1 MLHFRQYI
9 SSQDAEW
16 VVFIHGAGGSSA
28 IWYKQVKAFQPHFN
42 LLLVDLRGHGRSA
55 TTDKKSASSQYTFEM
70 IARDVIEVM
79 DHIKLQSAHFIGVS
93 LGTLVI
99 RQMGEMMAHRM
110 RSVILI
116 GAITQFSVHS
126 RFWVGLGRMF
136 RYVLPYMWLYRLFAF
151 VIMPA
156 KNHRESRQL
165 FIGEAKQLC
174 QREFLRWF
182 KLTGQLSA
190 VFSKFQINT
199 GIPTL
204 FVMGDQDHLFL
215 KPLVQSMQY
224 MQNAVLEIVEN
235 CGHVVNVEKALEFNE
250 KALEFLLSRSQPVY
264 AR

>member
-9 SSQDAEW
+9 VSQQAEW

-28 IWYKQVKAFQPHFN
+28 IWHKQIKAFQPHFN
-42 LLLVDLRGHGRSA
+42 LLLVDLRGHG
-55 TTDKKSASSQYTFEM
+55 KSANPDLKTKTTNYTFEM

-79 DHIKLQSAHFIGVS
+79 DHVQLQSAHFIGVS

-110 RSVILI
+110 RSIILI
-116 GAITQFSVHS
+116 GAITQFSMQS
-126 RFWVGLGRMF
+126 RFWVSLGRMF
-136 RYVLPYMWLYRLFAF
+136 RFVVPYMWLYRLFAF

-156 KNHRESRQL
+156 KNHRESRKL
-165 FIGEAKQLC
+165 FVEEAKQLC

-215 KPLVQSMQY
+215 KPLLKSMQSMH
-224 MQNAVLEIVEN
+224 NAVLEIVDN
-235 CGHVVNVEKALEFNE
+235 CGHVVNVERAVEFNE
-250 KALEFLLSRSQPVY
+250 KALEFLLSKSNPAY
-264 AR
+264 SL